1 MCIRDSK
8 TLEANG
14 DTDDGDAVENTEHRV
29 GNRHGQAGQDE
40 PEYVGDKRRRTA
52 AVDDRLPE
60 GRQRERCHLKALP
73 SERNANDG
81 DGEHNPRKTPPNR
94 RDQPAED
101 DPDYVR
107 DNRHQA
113 RASTLSSSTSTCDK
127 DSKSL
132 AEFSSS
138 QGNR

>member
-1 MCIRDSK
+1 MGIPM
-8 TLEANG
+8 TVMP
-14 DTDDGDAVENTEHRV
+14 VENTEHRV

-94 RDQPAED
+94 REPA
-101 DPDYVR
+101 R
-107 DNRHQA
+107 R
-113 RASTLSSSTSTCDK
+113 R
-127 DSKSL
+127 
-132 AEFSSS
+132 
-138 QGNR
+138 